1 MTLNSG
7 RAEEGDYNLS
17 DPINSFVDLV
27 HRLVLQPVTFFA
39 ELPRQ
44 GNFVNPLV
52 FALICYEI
60 SAILGGLL
68 GLAVGEP
75 NRGLGAFVVSIIAAP
90 VVGTIGLLILSGV
103 LHLLVRL
110 IVGAGNSSFEATF
123 RVASYA
129 TVVNL
134 VGWIPI
140 IGSLVALVYGIYL
153 SVVGIREMHD
163 TATGKAVLIAL
174 IPGGVII
181 LIALVGLLVAGAVLV
196 NSPAPAR

>member
-1 MTLNSG
+1 MTLDSG
-7 RAEEGDYNLS
+7 STEGRDYTLS
-17 DPINSFVDLV
+17 NPINSFVDV
-27 HRLVLQPVTFFA
+27 VRRLVFQPVAFFA

-68 GLAVGEP
+68 GLAGGDP

-90 VVGTIGLLILSGV
+90 IGGVIGLVILSGI

-110 IVGAGNSSFEATF
+110 IIGARNSGFEATF
-123 RVASYA
+123 RVAYYT
-129 TVVNL
+129 TVANL
-134 VGWIPI
+134 VSWIPI
-140 IGSLVALVYGIYL
+140 IGTLVAVVYAIYL
-153 SVVGIREMHD
+153 AIVGIREMHEA
-163 TATGKAVLIAL
+163 TTGKAALIVLIPVA
-174 IPGGVII
+174 VIVVV
-181 LIALVGLLVAGAVLV
+181 ALVGLLVVGAVLV